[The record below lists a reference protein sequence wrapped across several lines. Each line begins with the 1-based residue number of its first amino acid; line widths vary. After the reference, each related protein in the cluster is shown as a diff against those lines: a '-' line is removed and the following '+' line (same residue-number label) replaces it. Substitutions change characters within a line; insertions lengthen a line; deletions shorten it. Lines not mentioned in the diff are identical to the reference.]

1 MHSLRWRLVGMMA
14 AVAVIALVAV
24 AMLSSQISRREFHR
38 LQKIRSVEQTRGG
51 SDSGML
57 EKTRS
62 SLEELYRSRGDWTGV
77 GELLAPSRAVGA
89 PRPLLVDPLGRIL
102 FAPAG
107 MSQARVQLDRPGGVT
122 VRVEDSGPQGKASLL
137 IRGPRVSVRDAAGRE
152 VGILT
157 ILPPPPAELLE
168 EEKQFV
174 GSVNRW
180 LVGAVAIAGALAFAL
195 ALALS
200 RRILGP
206 VHRLT
211 NAAQRLSTGD
221 LSQRVQVESR
231 DEIGQLGLAFNG
243 MADGLARLEQ
253 LRHNMVG
260 DVAHELR
267 TPLTN
272 IRGQLE
278 AVQDGLTAPTPEL
291 VDSLHEEI
299 LLLSR
304 LVDDLQELAVA
315 EAGQLRFERQSVDV
329 AQAVEAAVRGSGGA
343 ALERS
348 ARQIGI
354 EIAPNLPR
362 VEADPGRLAQI
373 LRNLIANATAHT
385 SASGRIVIGVRQRG
399 AFVEVE
405 VRDDGEGIAPEH
417 LPLVFERFYRADL
430 SRGRA
435 TGGAGLGL
443 AIVRQLVRAHG
454 GDVRVE
460 SEPGAGAA
468 FFFTLPAVIDPS

>member
-38 LQKIRSVEQTRGG
+38 LQKLRSVEQTRGQG
-51 SDSGML
+51 DSGLL
-57 EKTRS
+57 ERTRA
-62 SLEELYRSRGDWTGV
+62 SLEELYRSRGDWNAAR
-77 GELLAPSRAVGA
+77 ELLAAPRAAGA
-89 PRPLLVDPLGRIL
+89 PRLLLADPSGRIL
-102 FAPAG
+102 YAPVG
-107 MSQARVQLDRPGGVT
+107 MSQARVELDRPAGVT
-122 VRVEDSGPQGKASLL
+122 VRVEQSGPQGKASLL
-137 IRGPRVSVRDAAGRE
+137 VRGPRVSVRDANRRE

-157 ILPPPPAELLE
+157 ALPPPPVELLE

-180 LVGAVAIAGALAFAL
+180 LVGAVASAGALAFAL

-206 VHRLT
+206 VNRLT
-211 NAAQRLSTGD
+211 NAAQRLATGD
-221 LSQRVQVESR
+221 LSQRVEVESQ

-278 AVQDGLTAPTPEL
+278 TVQDGLAVPTRDL
-291 VDSLHEEI
+291 VDSLHEEV

-304 LVDDLQELAVA
+304 LADDLQELAIA
-315 EAGQLRFERQSVDV
+315 EAGQLRLDREPVDV
-329 AQAVEAAVRGSGGA
+329 AQAVEGAVRASGA
-343 ALERS
+343 AAGGLPRPI
-348 ARQIGI
+348 QI
-354 EIAPNLPR
+354 ELSPNLSR
-362 VEADPGRLAQI
+362 VAADPGRLAQI
-373 LRNLIANATAHT
+373 LRNLLANAIAHT
-385 SASGRIVIGVRQRG
+385 PAGGRIVVTGRPCG
-399 AFVEVE
+399 AFVELA
-405 VRDDGEGIAPEH
+405 VRDEGKGIAPEH
-417 LPLVFERFYRADL
+417 LPFVFERFYKADPA
-430 SRGRA
+430 RGRV

-468 FFFTLPAVIDPS
+468 FFFTLPAVIEPS

>member
-1 MHSLRWRLVGMMA
+1 MDSLRWRLVGMMA
-14 AVAVIALVAV
+14 AVAAIALVAV

-57 EKTRS
+57 ERTRS

-89 PRPLLVDPLGRIL
+89 PRPLLVDPLGKIL

-122 VRVEDSGPQGKASLL
+122 VRVEDSGPHGKASLL
-137 IRGPRVSVRDAAGRE
+137 VRGPRLSVRDAAGRE

-180 LVGAVAIAGALAFAL
+180 LVGAVAIAGTLAFAL

-211 NAAQRLSTGD
+211 NAAQRLATGD
-221 LSQRVQVESR
+221 LSQRVEVESR
-231 DEIGQLGLAFNG
+231 DEIGQLGLAFNA

-278 AVQDGLTAPTPEL
+278 AVQDGLAAPTREL

-304 LVDDLQELAVA
+304 LVDDLQELAIA
-315 EAGQLRFERQSVDV
+315 EAGQLRFDREPVDV
-329 AQAVEAAVRGSGGA
+329 AQAVEGAVRASGA
-343 ALERS
+343 AAGGSPRPIQVELS
-348 ARQIGI
+348 
-354 EIAPNLPR
+354 PDLPR
-362 VEADPGRLAQI
+362 VAADPGRLAQI
-373 LRNLIANATAHT
+373 LRNLLANAVAHT
-385 SASGRIVIGVRQRG
+385 PPGGRIVVTGHPRG
-399 AFVEVE
+399 AFVELA
-405 VRDDGEGIAPEH
+405 VRDEGKGIPPEH
-417 LPLVFERFYRADL
+417 LAFVFERFYKADPA
-430 SRGRA
+430 RGRA

-468 FFFTLPAVIDPS
+468 FFFTLPAVIEPS